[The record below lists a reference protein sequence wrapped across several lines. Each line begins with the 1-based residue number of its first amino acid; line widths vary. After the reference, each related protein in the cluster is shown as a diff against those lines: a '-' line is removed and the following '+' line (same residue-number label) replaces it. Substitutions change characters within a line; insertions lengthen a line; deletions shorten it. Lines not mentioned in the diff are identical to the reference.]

1 MKRGVVLG
9 LVTAVGALSIAVAGQ
24 QTRQDA
30 SATRVVESDRLS
42 DNLYVLRGGGGN
54 SAAFITAGGVILV
67 DTKNAGWGQ
76 PLIEKIRTITD
87 KPITT
92 IINTHS
98 HYDHVSGNVEF
109 PATIDI
115 VAHENSKAEI
125 QAWRPVTGSA
135 TTFPDVF
142 KDTGGRGLPNRTFK
156 DRLSIGS
163 GSDRVDLYYFGRGH
177 TAGDAWVVFPSLR
190 TVHAGDM
197 FANKNLPLID
207 ANNGGSGIAY
217 PQTLEKAVAT
227 IRNVDT
233 VINGHAPATTTF
245 DDLRQFVEFNQ
256 DFAAW
261 AQSQMKAGKTVE
273 QAAAEYA
280 RHPEKYQGYNPPQ
293 AARVRNN
300 LQIYYDELRDR
311 RDADR
316 R

>member
-1 MKRGVVLG
+1 MTRAVVLG
-9 LVTAVGALSIAVAGQ
+9 VLIGVGAFSIAIAGQ
-24 QTRQDA
+24 QTAQDPNA
-30 SATRVVESDRLS
+30 PKIIESDQIRE
-42 DNLYVLRGGGGN
+42 NLYVLKGGGGN

-76 PLIEKIRTITD
+76 PLIAKIRTITD

-109 PATIDI
+109 PATVDI
-115 VAHENSKAEI
+115 VAHENSKAEM
-125 QAWRPVTGSA
+125 QAWRPVTGSTA
-135 TTFPDVF
+135 TFPDVF
-142 KDTGGRGLPNRTFK
+142 KENNGKGLPTRTFK
-156 DRLSIGS
+156 DRLTIGS

-177 TAGDAWVVFPSLR
+177 TGGDAWVVFPSLR

-207 ANNGGSGIAY
+207 ANNGGSGIEY
-217 PQTLEKAVAT
+217 PRTLEKVVAG

-233 VINGHAPATTTF
+233 VINGHAPATMTF
-245 DDLRQFVEFNQ
+245 DDLREFVDFNK

-273 QAAAEYA
+273 QAVAEYT
-280 RHPEKYQGYNPPQ
+280 RHPDKYRSYNAPQ
-293 AARVRNN
+293 AARVRSN
-300 LQIYYDELRDR
+300 LQVYYDELREQQR
-311 RDADR
+311 
-316 R
+316 

>member
-1 MKRGVVLG
+1 MTRAVVLG
-9 LVTAVGALSIAVAGQ
+9 VLIGVGAFSLAIAGQ
-24 QTRQDA
+24 QAAQDPNA
-30 SATRVVESDRLS
+30 PKIIESDQIKE
-42 DNLYVLRGGGGN
+42 NLYVLKGGGGN

-76 PLIEKIRTITD
+76 PLIAKIRTITD

-109 PATIDI
+109 PATVDI
-115 VAHENSKAEI
+115 VAHENSKAEM
-125 QAWRPVTGSA
+125 QAWRPVTGSTA
-135 TTFPDVF
+135 TFPDVF
-142 KDTGGRGLPNRTFK
+142 KENNGKGLPTRTFK
-156 DRLSIGS
+156 DRLTIGS

-177 TAGDAWVVFPSLR
+177 TGGDAWVVFPSLR

-207 ANNGGSGIAY
+207 ANNGGSGIEY
-217 PQTLEKAVAT
+217 PRTLEKVVAG

-233 VINGHAPATTTF
+233 VINGHAPATMTF
-245 DDLRQFVEFNQ
+245 DDLREFVDFNK

-273 QAAAEYA
+273 QAVAEYT
-280 RHPEKYQGYNPPQ
+280 RHPDKYRSYNAPQ
-293 AARVRNN
+293 AARVRSN
-300 LQIYYDELRDR
+300 LQVYYDELREQQR
-311 RDADR
+311 
-316 R
+316 

>member
-1 MKRGVVLG
+1 MTRAVVLG
-9 LVTAVGALSIAVAGQ
+9 VLIGVGAFSLAIAGQ
-24 QTRQDA
+24 QAAQDPNA
-30 SATRVVESDRLS
+30 PKIIESDQIKE
-42 DNLYVLRGGGGN
+42 NLYVLKGGGGN

-76 PLIEKIRTITD
+76 PLIAKIRTITD

-109 PATIDI
+109 PATVDI
-115 VAHENSKAEI
+115 VAHENSKAEM
-125 QAWRPVTGSA
+125 QAWRPVTGSTA
-135 TTFPDVF
+135 TFPDVF
-142 KDTGGRGLPNRTFK
+142 KENNGKGLPTRTFK
-156 DRLSIGS
+156 DRLTIGS

-177 TAGDAWVVFPSLR
+177 TGGDAWVVFPSLR

-207 ANNGGSGIAY
+207 ANNGGSGIEY
-217 PQTLEKAVAT
+217 PRTLEKVVAG

-233 VINGHAPATTTF
+233 VINGHAPATMTF
-245 DDLRQFVEFNQ
+245 DDLREFVDFNK

-273 QAAAEYA
+273 QAAAEYT
-280 RHPEKYQGYNPPQ
+280 RHPDKYRSYNAPQ
-293 AARVRNN
+293 AARVRSN
-300 LQIYYDELRDR
+300 LQVYYDELREQQR
-311 RDADR
+311 
-316 R
+316 

>member
-1 MKRGVVLG
+1 MKRGVALG
-9 LVTAVGALSIAVAGQ
+9 LVLGVGTLSIAVAGQ
-24 QTRQDA
+24 QPGQDA
-30 SATRVVESDRLS
+30 SAPRVVESERIS
-42 DNLYVLRGGGGN
+42 ENLYVLRGGGGN

-67 DTKNAGWGQ
+67 DTKNPGWGQ
-76 PLIEKIRTITD
+76 PLIAKIRTITD

-109 PATIDI
+109 PATVDI
-115 VAHENSKAEI
+115 VAHENSKVEME
-125 QAWRPVTGSA
+125 AWRPVTGSA
-135 TTFPDVF
+135 ATFPDVF
-142 KDTGGRGLPNRTFK
+142 KEHDGKGLPKRTFR

-177 TAGDAWVVFPSLR
+177 TGGDAWVGFPSLR

-207 ANNGGSGIAY
+207 ANNGGSGIEY
-217 PQTLEKAVAT
+217 PRTLEKAVAG

-233 VINGHAPATTTF
+233 VINGHAPATMTF
-245 DDLRQFVEFNQ
+245 ADLREFADFNK

-273 QAAAEYA
+273 QAAAEYS
-280 RHPEKYQGYNPPQ
+280 RHPDRYRSYNAPQ
-293 AARVRNN
+293 AARLRSN
-300 LQIYYDELRDR
+300 LQIYYDELREEQR
-311 RDADR
+311 R
-316 R
+316 

>member
-1 MKRGVVLG
+1 MTRAVVLG
-9 LVTAVGALSIAVAGQ
+9 VLIGVGAFSIAIAGQ
-24 QTRQDA
+24 QTAQDPNA
-30 SATRVVESDRLS
+30 PKIIESDQIRE
-42 DNLYVLRGGGGN
+42 NLYVLKGGGGN

-76 PLIEKIRTITD
+76 PLIAKIRTITD

-109 PATIDI
+109 PATVDI
-115 VAHENSKAEI
+115 VAHENSKAEM
-125 QAWRPVTGSA
+125 QAWRPVTGSTA
-135 TTFPDVF
+135 TFPDVF
-142 KDTGGRGLPNRTFK
+142 KENNGKGLPTRTFK
-156 DRLSIGS
+156 DRLTIGS

-177 TAGDAWVVFPSLR
+177 TGGDAWVVFPSLR

-207 ANNGGSGIAY
+207 ANNGGSGIEY
-217 PQTLEKAVAT
+217 PRTLEKVVAG

-233 VINGHAPATTTF
+233 VINGHAPATMTF
-245 DDLRQFVEFNQ
+245 DDLREFVDFNK

-273 QAAAEYA
+273 QAAAEYT
-280 RHPEKYQGYNPPQ
+280 RHPDKYRSYNAPQ
-293 AARVRNN
+293 AARVRSN
-300 LQIYYDELRDR
+300 LQVYYDELREQQR
-311 RDADR
+311 
-316 R
+316 

>member
-1 MKRGVVLG
+1 MTRAVVLG
-9 LVTAVGALSIAVAGQ
+9 VLIGVGAFSLAIAGQ
-24 QTRQDA
+24 QAAQDPNA
-30 SATRVVESDRLS
+30 PKIIESDQIRE
-42 DNLYVLRGGGGN
+42 NLYVLKGGGGN

-76 PLIEKIRTITD
+76 PLIAKIRTITD

-109 PATIDI
+109 PATVDI
-115 VAHENSKAEI
+115 VAHENSKAEM
-125 QAWRPVTGSA
+125 QAWRPVTGSTA
-135 TTFPDVF
+135 TFPDVF
-142 KDTGGRGLPNRTFK
+142 KENNGKGLPTRTFK
-156 DRLSIGS
+156 DRLTIGS

-177 TAGDAWVVFPSLR
+177 TGGDAWVVFPSLR

-207 ANNGGSGIAY
+207 ANNGGSGIEY
-217 PQTLEKAVAT
+217 PRTLEKVVAG

-233 VINGHAPATTTF
+233 VINGHAPATMTF
-245 DDLRQFVEFNQ
+245 DDLREFVDFNK

-273 QAAAEYA
+273 QAVAEYT
-280 RHPEKYQGYNPPQ
+280 RHPDKYRSYNAPQ
-293 AARVRNN
+293 AARVRSN
-300 LQIYYDELRDR
+300 LQVYYDELREQQR
-311 RDADR
+311 
-316 R
+316 

>member
-1 MKRGVVLG
+1 MRRGAVLS
-9 LVTAVGALSIAVAGQ
+9 LVIGVGTFSIAVAGQ
-24 QTRQDA
+24 QGQDA
-30 SATRVVESDRLS
+30 NAARVVESDRIK

-54 SAAFITAGGVILV
+54 SAAFITASGVVLV

-76 PLIEKIRTITD
+76 PLIAKIRTITD

-115 VAHENSKAEI
+115 VAHENSKAEME
-125 QAWRPVTGSA
+125 AWRPVTGS
-135 TTFPDVF
+135 TTVFPDVF
-142 KDTGGRGLPNRTFK
+142 NENDGKGLPDRTFK

-177 TAGDAWVVFPSLR
+177 TGGDAWVVFPSLR

-207 ANNGGSGIAY
+207 ANNGGSGIEY
-217 PQTLEKAVAT
+217 PRTLEKAVAG

-233 VINGHAPATTTF
+233 VINGHAPATMTF
-245 DDLRQFVEFNQ
+245 DDLRQFVDFNK

-261 AQSQMKAGKTVE
+261 AQNQMKAGKTVE
-273 QAAAEYA
+273 QAAAEYTK
-280 RHPEKYQGYNPPQ
+280 HPDRYPGYNAPQ
-293 AARVRNN
+293 AARLRAN
-300 LQIYYDELRDR
+300 LQIYYDELREEQR
-311 RDADR
+311 R
-316 R
+316 